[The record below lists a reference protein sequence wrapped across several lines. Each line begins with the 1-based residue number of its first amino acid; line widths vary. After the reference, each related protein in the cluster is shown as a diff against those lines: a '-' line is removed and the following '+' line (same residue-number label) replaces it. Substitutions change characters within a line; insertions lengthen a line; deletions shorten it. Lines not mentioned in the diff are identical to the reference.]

1 MSQGR
6 LYQPTVMPVFPDL
19 KLTPKGE
26 IIPDGFHWDGHR
38 IVRNYKGSKR
48 PEGIDSELWKM
59 LGPQERKLIIEEE
72 AQAKAKEQEEKP
84 APSSGSKGK
93 KKKASTA
100 RLEATQCPPAK
111 ARLVGNTCEIIP
123 AASQK
128 FSVPAMPKA
137 AAPATIEHHD

>member
-26 IIPDGFHWDGHR
+26 IIPDGDCT
-38 IVRNYKGSKR
+38 KR

-111 ARLVGNTCEIIP
+111 AI
-123 AASQK
+123 
-128 FSVPAMPKA
+128 
-137 AAPATIEHHD
+137 